1 MKIEAGMIV
10 RLMLAGALGIAVS
23 ATGAVAADLAPAP
36 APPPV
41 EPAPTCD
48 FFQAD
53 LIGVLCGHTAFV
65 APGVIGG
72 GETINRTT
80 FTPGAGGG
88 TTTSHATSQTIYE
101 GVEAAVSPWQGV
113 RIYASGSALQ
123 YNNSFSSQFAP
134 NGGGAPTF
142 ANISNSGSI
151 AGWQGIGAEVTLW
164 DTHMQT
170 PFGDMRYVL
179 NVLGNLEFFPGGG
192 PYPDR
197 DLQQIGWR
205 SGAELPLGGSGFSL
219 AYLATNLF
227 EHLGNPGFTD
237 IQNTTRVLLADDAYG
252 WAIGPRLEGT
262 TVLWHAPGV
271 NTGWFETRL
280 GGEALL
286 QPFRLTSYPVLRDLT
301 LDLAA
306 THSLG
311 QAALVPNW
319 AGNASDYVYSATAQF
334 NFRF

>member
-1 MKIEAGMIV
+1 MKIGAGMIGK
-10 RLMLAGALGIAVS
+10 LIFAGALGVAVS
-23 ATGAVAADLAPAP
+23 ATGALAADLAP

-41 EPAPTCD
+41 EPAPACD
-48 FFQAD
+48 FFQAE
-53 LIGVLCGHTAFV
+53 LIGVLCGRTAFV
-65 APGVIGG
+65 APGVTGG
-72 GETINRTT
+72 GQTINRTT
-80 FTPGAGGG
+80 FTAGPGGG
-88 TTTSHATSQTIYE
+88 TTTSQATSQSIYE
-101 GVEAAVSPWQGV
+101 GLGFAVSPWQGV
-113 RIYASGSALQ
+113 RIFANGSAFQ
-123 YNNSFSSQFAP
+123 YDNSFASQFTP
-134 NGGGAPTF
+134 NGGGAPAFT
-142 ANISNSGSI
+142 NLQSSGSI

-170 PFGDMRYVL
+170 PFGNMRYVL
-179 NVLGNLEFFPGGG
+179 NVVGNLQFFPGGG
-192 PYPDR
+192 PYPDSN
-197 DLQQIGWR
+197 LQQIGWQ
-205 SGAELPLGGSGFSL
+205 SGAELPLGGSGL
-219 AYLATNLF
+219 ALTYLATNVF
-227 EHLGNPGFTD
+227 EHLSNPGLLD
-237 IQNTTRVLLADDAYG
+237 IQNTTRVLLADEAYG

-262 TVLWHAPGV
+262 TVLQHAAGV

-319 AGNASDYVYSATAQF
+319 AGNASDYVYSATARV